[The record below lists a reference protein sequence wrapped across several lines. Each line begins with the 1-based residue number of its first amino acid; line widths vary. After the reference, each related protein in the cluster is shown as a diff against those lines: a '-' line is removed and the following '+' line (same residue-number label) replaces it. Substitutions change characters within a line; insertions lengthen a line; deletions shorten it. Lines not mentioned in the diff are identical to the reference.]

1 MQFPFTPVNAKIKI
15 LILNMQSVCFT
26 ESVDFG
32 IVLHTFIFIVIL
44 IMQTIETSEI
54 FFYNWYM

>member
-1 MQFPFTPVNAKIKI
+1 
-15 LILNMQSVCFT
+15 MQSVCFT

-44 IMQTIETSEI
+44 IMQTSETSGKKFKFI
-54 FFYNWYM
+54 IDPTVDTLNRRRGHYNAWK

>member
-1 MQFPFTPVNAKIKI
+1 MRFPFTPVNAKIKI

-32 IVLHTFIFIVIL
+32 IVLLTFIFIVIL
-44 IMQTIETSEI
+44 IVQTTETSDKK
-54 FFYNWYM
+54 N

>member
-1 MQFPFTPVNAKIKI
+1 MKHNLNQNRNAIPFHTGKCNKKK

-32 IVLHTFIFIVIL
+32 IVLCTFIFIVIL
-44 IMQTIETSEI
+44 IMQTT
-54 FFYNWYM
+54 